1 VADGW
6 IASVDGR
13 IQEVGSGTPPGPS
26 VDLGDV
32 AILPGLVNAHTHLEL
47 SWMAGRVAQ
56 APSMTDWIRNLLRI
70 RAAGPTG
77 GDAEVRAAMT
87 SAALA
92 LRAFGTVLV
101 GDVSNTLQSS
111 QAIEAAGL
119 GGVVF
124 HELLGFDDPD
134 PARTVRAAWQR
145 VAKLGPALRY
155 AVVAHAPY
163 SVSPGLFREIA
174 RQAGDAPLAV
184 HLAESADEVELLRTG
199 RGPFRRLLE
208 DLEVWNPAWRPPGD
222 PVSYLANV
230 GYLQRGMLA
239 VHGVQLDEAG
249 LGRLNRAGAVVV
261 TCPRS
266 NRWVGAGIPRVGHF
280 YAARIPVAIG
290 TDSLASAPTL
300 SLFDELAE
308 LRRVA
313 PEVSAAML
321 LDSATRAGA
330 EALGFGHQYGTLTP
344 GKRAALVAVD
354 VPAGMRDVEEYL
366 VGGVAPEAVRRVL

>member
-1 VADGW
+1 
-6 IASVDGR
+6 
-13 IQEVGSGTPPGPS
+13 
-26 VDLGDV
+26 
-32 AILPGLVNAHTHLEL
+32 
-47 SWMAGRVAQ
+47 
-56 APSMTDWIRNLLRI
+56 
-70 RAAGPTG
+70 
-77 GDAEVRAAMT
+77 
-87 SAALA
+87 
-92 LRAFGTVLV
+92 
-101 GDVSNTLQSS
+101 
-111 QAIEAAGL
+111 
-119 GGVVF
+119 
-124 HELLGFDDPD
+124 
-134 PARTVRAAWQR
+134 
-145 VAKLGPALRY
+145 
-155 AVVAHAPY
+155 
-163 SVSPGLFREIA
+163 
-174 RQAGDAPLAV
+174 
-184 HLAESADEVELLRTG
+184 
-199 RGPFRRLLE
+199 
-208 DLEVWNPAWRPPGD
+208 
-222 PVSYLANV
+222 
-230 GYLQRGMLA
+230 